1 MCEYSVCHAD
11 GWSCSV
17 NGSYGVSDRNE
28 EAKSDIT
35 KSSRTVAADDDAGQT
50 RLNDW
55 WLLLMVPALFLAA
68 LLSAVL
74 TGWRLK

>member
-1 MCEYSVCHAD
+1 MCEYGVCHAD
-11 GWSCSV
+11 EWSCSV
-17 NGSYGVSDRNE
+17 SGSYGVSDGNE
-28 EAKSDIT
+28 EEKSDIT
-35 KSSRTVAADDDAGQT
+35 LKPVAADDDMVQT

-68 LLSAVL
+68 FLSAVL